1 MLISGVFCTF
11 AAAKA
16 RSLSPNPLIVL
27 TFMKLEICGYI
38 VATLGQLAETYPS
51 HELKCST
58 TKAING
64 HCQVEVTTSEMRDL
78 GFCPSFLLSKLQP
91 IADTWGVLFWIESD
105 HDTGV
110 LTAYIS

>member
-1 MLISGVFCTF
+1 
-11 AAAKA
+11 
-16 RSLSPNPLIVL
+16 
-27 TFMKLEICGYI
+27 MKLEICGYI

-51 HELKCST
+51 HALKCST

-78 GFCPSFLLSKLQP
+78 GYCPAFLISKLQP
-91 IADTWGVLFWIESD
+91 IADTWGVLFWVESD
-105 HDTGV
+105 QDTGV